1 MEKGKTTINDAVFVE
16 IAKEAMKKVASV
28 YRQEKKGTLNGITR
42 AFTEKFDP
50 HITVKKVEA
59 EDTENAYGTIALDLR
74 ITVIYGV
81 VIPEVAKQLKEKII
95 SEIQTLTGYSVER
108 VDIYVEK
115 IILPEQVEEA
125 NDNEE
130 ETESE

>member
-1 MEKGKTTINDAVFVE
+1 
-16 IAKEAMKKVASV
+16 
-28 YRQEKKGTLNGITR
+28 
-42 AFTEKFDP
+42 
-50 HITVKKVEA
+50 
-59 EDTENAYGTIALDLR
+59 
-74 ITVIYGV
+74 

>member
-1 MEKGKTTINDAVFVE
+1 MEAGKTTINDAVFVE
-16 IAKEAMKKVASV
+16 IAKEAMKKVGSV
-28 YRQEKKGTLNGITR
+28 YRQEKRGTLNGITR

-50 HITVKKVEA
+50 RITVKKAET
-59 EDTENAYGTIALDLR
+59 EDTENEYGTIALELR
-74 ITVIYGV
+74 ITVVYGV

>member
-1 MEKGKTTINDAVFVE
+1 MEAGKTTINDAVFVE
-16 IAKEAMKKVASV
+16 IAKEAMKKVGSV

-50 HITVKKVEA
+50 RITVKKAET
-59 EDTENAYGTIALDLR
+59 EDTENEYGTIALELR
-74 ITVIYGV
+74 ITVVYGV

-115 IILPEQVEEA
+115 IILPEQIENEQ
-125 NDNEE
+125 DDEE

>member
-1 MEKGKTTINDAVFVE
+1 MEAGKTTINDAVFVE
-16 IAKEAMKKVASV
+16 IAKEAMKKVGSV

-50 HITVKKVEA
+50 RITVKKAET
-59 EDTENAYGTIALDLR
+59 EDTENEYGTIALELR
-74 ITVIYGV
+74 ITVVYGV

-115 IILPEQVEEA
+115 IILPEQIEDEQ
-125 NDNEE
+125 DDEE